1 MSDGRVALA
10 AGGGKPMSFKE
21 AAGALRVEQISSMQ
35 SRSEDYDGDE
45 LKGMKRIRYGGV
57 QFVQVA
63 VDVEIGR
70 VFVERIVAVH
80 DCGRPMN
87 PLQLESQINGGII
100 QGLSWA
106 LYENRI
112 MDAKSG
118 MMMNANL
125 DQYKILGARETP
137 QIDIVILEEYFGR
150 SSTDAGGIGEPA
162 LVATA
167 AAVANA
173 VYNATGVRMR
183 DLPMNPQ
190 TVLPTLLAAAERGGA
205 AT

>member
-1 MSDGRVALA
+1 
-10 AGGGKPMSFKE
+10 
-21 AAGALRVEQISSMQ
+21 
-35 SRSEDYDGDE
+35 
-45 LKGMKRIRYGGV
+45 
-57 QFVQVA
+57 
-63 VDVEIGR
+63 
-70 VFVERIVAVH
+70 
-80 DCGRPMN
+80 MN

-112 MDAKSG
+112 LDPRSG
-118 MMMNANL
+118 VMLNANL

-137 QIDIVILEEYFGR
+137 QIDIVVLEEYFGR

-167 AAVANA
+167 AALANA

-190 TVLPTLLAAAERGGA
+190 TVLPTLAAAGKLGV